1 MTDGDNELKISGDSE
16 DSLELADASA
26 WTEDTSASTGNF
38 TPYTAEFDNQTA
50 TLEVQNT
57 LVE

>member
-26 WTEDTSASTGNF
+26 WTENTSDSTGNF
-38 TPYTAEFDNQTA
+38 TSYTAELDNQTA